1 MNAPSPQPAISRTMT
16 PVQWLM
22 LIILSMLWGGSFLF
36 LGVAVSELPVFTVI
50 ALRVGIAAV
59 ILYVAMRIAGETMPR
74 DRAAWTAF
82 IVMGFLNNV
91 IPFTL
96 LGFGQSHIAS
106 GLAAILT
113 AATPLIG
120 NLTAHFTWHDEALSV
135 NRIIGMVL
143 GLIGVGIMFLP
154 SLAGGFGV
162 NVLAELACLGA
173 AVAFGLSG
181 VYGRTFGKLGISPLK
196 AGTGTLFSSSVVM
209 IVLALLFDQPWNI
222 PVPAPHIIAAVI
234 GLAVLSTAV
243 AYIIYFNLLRQVGA
257 TNTLLVTILMPAFA
271 VIYGAILLAERLE
284 PRHFL
289 GFAIVAIGLA
299 ATDGRVWG
307 WIRGRTKA
315 A

>member
-1 MNAPSPQPAISRTMT
+1 MNAISRTMNPT
-16 PVQWLM
+16 QWLM
-22 LIILSMLWGGSFLF
+22 LIVLSMLWGGSFLF
-36 LGVAVSELPVFTVI
+36 LGVSVSELPIFTVI
-50 ALRVGIAAV
+50 ALRVGIAAI
-59 ILYVAMRIAGETMPR
+59 ILYVAMRIAGENMPR

-120 NLTAHFTWHDEALSV
+120 NVTAHFTWHDEPLTA

-143 GLIGVGIMFLP
+143 GLVGVGIMFLP
-154 SLAGGFGV
+154 SLLAEGFGV

-173 AVAFGLSG
+173 AVAFGFSG
-181 VYGRTFGKLGISPLK
+181 VYGRTFSKLGVSPLK

-209 IVLALLFDQPWNI
+209 IVLALLFDQPWAI

-243 AYIIYFNLLRQVGA
+243 AYILYFNLLKQVGA
-257 TNTLLVTILMPAFA
+257 TNTLLVTILMPVFA
-271 VIYGAILLAERLE
+271 VIFGALLLSERLE

-289 GFAIVAIGLA
+289 GFGIVVLGLA